1 MGLIA
6 VVWMRE
12 DENPKWVKRKKAE
25 TRDKFEAEEVNPV
38 CEV

>member
-6 VVWMRE
+6 VVWIRE

-25 TRDKFEAEEVNPV
+25 RDKFEAEEVNPV